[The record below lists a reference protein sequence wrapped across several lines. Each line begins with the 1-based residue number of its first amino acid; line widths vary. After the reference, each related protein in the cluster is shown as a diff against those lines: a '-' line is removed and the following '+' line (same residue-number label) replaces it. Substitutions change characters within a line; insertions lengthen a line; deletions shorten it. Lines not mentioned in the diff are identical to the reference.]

1 MDRAAW
7 KGARSGAGLEIVAS
21 ALFTLVVAWPFL
33 RLDRYVTGFD
43 TVAYSGPNLDLTL
56 RSMRAG
62 NLLAGWN
69 DAIFGGVPHL
79 GNPQA
84 GAVYAP
90 KWVFAWLQLG
100 THRSWDLLVA
110 LHLFLLAAGVL
121 VLVRRGLRL
130 APPAGFA
137 AVLVVVG
144 SGHVM
149 IRTLFLEQIMVIAWA
164 PWLLF
169 AIDRVLVGRWRPV
182 AGLAAVTALML
193 TAGHPQPVFLV
204 AWMAGLWAL
213 VRAADRRA
221 WRRLGAVAVGAGLGV
236 AMAAVQLL
244 PSLDLSERSA
254 TSGGRDLARVSAAGW
269 SVVARVLPGTIFGDV
284 FARDHPVTAT
294 THEAMT
300 FIGVAG
306 VLLAATGLVVAVVR
320 WRAPDLAA
328 LRWTVLGSGLAATV
342 GLVLGLGPRFLPYRA
357 AFRLVPLFDLAR
369 VPARWT
375 LLTVLGSGVLAA
387 VGVDALA
394 KGRLTRPVATS
405 IGVAAAAG
413 AVVIAL
419 GPFTLPP
426 DRAPLTWL
434 LFGGGVVAALVAGA
448 SPSRTAGREELVAA
462 GGRAGRR
469 AARRRRAAGRAA
481 VAAVAILAIELTAL
495 QVHSVGRRSETDEPF
510 TDWRTPFAGELGGGG
525 RVLALTRDQLGDYPY
540 LGASLRPNAN
550 VYQELRSIDG
560 YDGGVQVT
568 TRWAEAMAPLAAGP
582 VFDAEL
588 TLRAQIR
595 LPIDGAQL
603 ARFGVRDV
611 LLDTALASPEQ
622 AVPGWQGPVAQ
633 EGSLQVW
640 RNPVF
645 AGEARIVPGATATA
659 GSAVALRRSDLGQ
672 RIDVDSLPAPAAG
685 STAAGSTA
693 TVVTDEQ
700 WDPGW
705 TAQVDGR
712 ALPVRA
718 VDGFFLGVDVPAGAR
733 QVTFRYEP
741 VHARAGLA
749 ISGVAVVIGLL
760 LAVGDGWPLR
770 RRRGLGSDAPHR

>member
-1 MDRAAW
+1 MDRAVW
-7 KGARSGAGLEIVAS
+7 KRACNGARLEIAAS
-21 ALFTLVVAWPFL
+21 SLFTLIVAWPFL
-33 RLDRYVTGFD
+33 RPDQYVTGFD

-90 KWVFAWLQLG
+90 KWLFAWLQLG
-100 THRSWDLLVA
+100 THRSWDLLVG
-110 LHLFLLAAGVL
+110 LHLCLLAAGVF

-130 APPAGFA
+130 APPAGLA

-144 SGHVM
+144 SGQVM

-164 PWLLF
+164 PWLLL
-169 AIDRVLVGRWRPV
+169 AIDRVLVGRWRAV

-213 VRAADRRA
+213 VRAADRRV
-221 WRRLGAVAVGAGLGV
+221 WRRLGAVAAGAGLGV
-236 AMAAVQLL
+236 ALAAIQVL
-244 PSLDLSERSA
+244 PSLDLSQRSA
-254 TSGGRDLARVSAAGW
+254 TSGGRDLASVSAAGW

-306 VLLAATGLVVAVVR
+306 VLLAATGLVVAIVR

-328 LRWTVLGSGLAATV
+328 LRWTALGSALTAAV

-357 AFRLVPLFDLAR
+357 AFKLVPLFDLAR

-375 LLTVLGSGVLAA
+375 LLTVLGAGVLAA
-387 VGVDALA
+387 VGVDAVA
-394 KGRLTRPVATS
+394 RGRLPRRAAAA
-405 IGVAAAAG
+405 IGLGAAAG
-413 AVVIAL
+413 AVAIAL
-419 GPFTLPP
+419 GPFTLPA
-426 DRAPLTWL
+426 DRAPWAWA
-434 LFGGGVVAALVAGA
+434 LFGGAVVAALVAGS
-448 SPSRTAGREELVAA
+448 SPSGTAAPEELVAA

-469 AARRRRAAGRAA
+469 GARRQRTAGWAAAAA
-481 VAAVAILAIELTAL
+481 VGVLAIELTAT
-495 QVHSVGRRSETDEPF
+495 QVHSVGRRSQTDRPF
-510 TDWRTPFAGELGGGG
+510 TDWRTPFAEELGAGG
-525 RVLALTRDQLGDYPY
+525 RVLALTRDQLGDFPY

-568 TRWAEAMAPLAAGP
+568 KPWAEAMTPLAGGT
-582 VFDAEL
+582 FNAEL

-595 LPIDGAQL
+595 LPLDGGEL

-611 LLDTALASPEQ
+611 VLDTTLAPPEQ
-622 AVPGWQGPVAQ
+622 AVPGWEGPVDQA
-633 EGSLQVW
+633 GDLQVW
-640 RNPVF
+640 RNPAY
-645 AGEARIVPGATATA
+645 AGEARL
-659 GSAVALRRSDLGQ
+659 LRG
-672 RIDVDSLPAPAAG
+672 
-685 STAAGSTA
+685 
-693 TVVTDEQ
+693 
-700 WDPGW
+700 
-705 TAQVDGR
+705 DGR
-712 ALPVRA
+712 G
-718 VDGFFLGVDVPAGAR
+718 DGDGGTGAR
-733 QVTFRYEP
+733 RRDRPRPSPCGAATWASESTSIRC
-741 VHARAGLA
+741 HRRA
-749 ISGVAVVIGLL
+749 
-760 LAVGDGWPLR
+760 R
-770 RRRGLGSDAPHR
+770 RRPW